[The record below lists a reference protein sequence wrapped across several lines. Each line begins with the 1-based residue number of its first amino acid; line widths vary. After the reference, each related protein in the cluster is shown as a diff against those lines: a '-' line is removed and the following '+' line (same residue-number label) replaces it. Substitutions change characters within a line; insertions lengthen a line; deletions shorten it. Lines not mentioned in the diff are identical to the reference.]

1 LRIII
6 YGSIFC
12 CPIRH
17 ARDLYWHGLERN
29 QSKIKQKRIISSYK
43 IFMNSHDSMK
53 ITEFVSKLMGR
64 GKKESSVGHLTQQKI
79 LSMAEERDQ
88 MSKEEKEEKE
98 EREQKEIEELLK
110 NFETGATKQDDEIKN
125 MEEDEYDQYRR
136 VNMMVGAELDLV
148 VRKF

>member
-1 LRIII
+1 
-6 YGSIFC
+6 
-12 CPIRH
+12 
-17 ARDLYWHGLERN
+17 LERN

-64 GKKESSVGHLTQQKI
+64 GKKESSIGHLTQQKI